1 MHDLAPQA
9 VQSVL
14 YPLLEPLELVL
25 NLRVYLE
32 GLYLF
37 LHAFQEELFYF
48 VGCRFLH

>member
-25 NLRVYLE
+25 DLRIYLE

-37 LHAFQEELFYF
+37 LDAFQEELLYF
-48 VGCRFLH
+48 VGCRFFN

>member
-1 MHDLAPQA
+1 MHDLASQA

-14 YPLLEPLELVL
+14 YPLLEPLKFVL

-32 GLYLF
+32 GPYFF
-37 LHAFQEELFYF
+37 LDAFQEELFYF

>member
-14 YPLLEPLELVL
+14 YPLLEPLQLFL

>member
-14 YPLLEPLELVL
+14 YPLLEPLQLVL
-25 NLRVYLE
+25 DLRVYLK

-37 LHAFQEELFYF
+37 LHAFQEELLYF
-48 VGCRFLH
+48 IRCDFLH